1 MPAHRYLL
9 LVSPSTELTRVLQ
22 ERLLQAGIS
31 EPLLAVPT
39 DTAAVAKVNDPDHE
53 PPIAVFVDVAQ
64 VPDSPRLIGW
74 IVSSPTTN
82 LVPVFAIVGANGP
95 QAADVEPYR
104 PTAIISKP
112 LSLDALTS
120 CIKQCPLLL
129 PRPGLQPQPG
139 ARRVCRVVVVDDS
152 DDDVQLLLRAVTQT
166 EVPWT
171 ILAVLRN
178 GEEAIRYFE
187 KLAPSKST
195 VPAPEILLLDL
206 KMPRLGG
213 FEVLEW
219 MSANLHSHI
228 VTVVFS
234 TSPQPA
240 DMQRAHDLGAHRYIV
255 KPSTFEE
262 LLLVVQRLNGLFC
275 AGSDNGYARM
285 LHA

>member
-1 MPAHRYLL
+1 
-9 LVSPSTELTRVLQ
+9 VLQ

-39 DTAAVAKVNDPDHE
+39 DTAAVARVNDPDHE
-53 PPIAVFVDVAQ
+53 PPIAVFVDVAE

-74 IVSSPTTN
+74 ISSSPSN
-82 LVPVFAIVGANGP
+82 LIPVFAVIDAHGS
-95 QAADVEPYR
+95 QAADVECYK

-112 LSLDALTS
+112 LSLDAITS
-120 CIKQCPLLL
+120 CVKQCPLLH
-129 PRPGLQPQPG
+129 PRPGLQQPG
-139 ARRVCRVVVVDDS
+139 AHHVCRVVVVDDS

-171 ILAVLRN
+171 ILAVLRD
-178 GEEAIRYFE
+178 GKEAIRYFE

-195 VPAPEILLLDL
+195 VSAPEMLLLDL

-219 MSANLHSHI
+219 VASNLHWHI

-240 DMQRAHDLGAHRYIV
+240 DMQRARDLGAHRYIV
-255 KPSTFEE
+255 KPATFEE
-262 LLLVVQRLNGLFC
+262 LLLIVQRLNGLFC
-275 AGSDNGYARM
+275 AGSDNEYARKR
-285 LHA
+285 LLSGNS